1 MNINKEI
8 CYKAIKNG
16 IIPNNTYYI
25 TFLLLNNPGV
35 DEEFLDDFLSIYNYD
50 TSATDF
56 VSSKSI
62 IKEFEELGLIK
73 ITGENFKDF
82 SLRDSGRKLLSFD
95 DTDTLRELARKMIDL
110 FPVGVKSGGYPVRA
124 SVNDVTDKLKKF
136 LKNNKYTHEEI
147 LKATERYVNRKK
159 LENYSFMQRIVYFIE
174 KDKFSSL
181 ASEIED
187 MKASKEDK
195 LVDYKFED
203 RL

>member
-8 CYKAIKNG
+8 CYKAVKEELVQTG
-16 IIPNNTYYI
+16 ADYI
-25 TFLLLNNPGV
+25 LFLLLNEPNI
-35 DEEFLDDFLSIYNYD
+35 DEKFFNFMLEDLGYD
-50 TSATDF
+50 CTFDL
-56 VSSKSI
+56 KME
-62 IKEFEELGLIK
+62 EFEENGLIK
-73 ITGENFKDF
+73 ITGPGFKDF
-82 SLRDSGRKLLSFD
+82 SLREEGKKILGEPDLD
-95 DTDTLRELARKMIDL
+95 DVKELAKKMIDL
-110 FPVGVKSGGYPVRA
+110 FPIGIKSGGYPVRA

-159 LENYSFMQRIVYFIE
+159 LENYSFMQRIIYFIE

-187 MKASKEDK
+187 MKASKEDN